1 MKNIYKILYI
11 VFFLALFFPKAIA
24 EPTLVRSKA
33 VENVSGFDTHALTF
47 NNDGTKMYTSSM
59 KASSTGDE
67 VYEYDLTTAYNIS
80 TATLR
85 TSIDVGSY
93 TYPDENGDDQ
103 TSSTPMHGAV
113 QVVFNN
119 DGTKMFI
126 ADHHKTIIEWTL
138 TTPYDIDT
146 ASTTFPI
153 GQDYSTNLQE
163 KRVLSVAFN
172 NDGTKMFVAGNGKNN
187 SNVGEINEYTLDTPF
202 VITSGVTHINTVD
215 LSSDHSYI
223 DGIVFNYDGT
233 KMYTNA
239 SLEADNKIN
248 QYELTTAFDLSTL
261 SLEGT
266 LELSNYS
273 GLGNGRGTAFNSD
286 GSKMFVIDQDGEV
299 YEFDLTCNWSIIDG
313 ACDDPITTSDEGK
326 DILSSIESQTATAK
340 QIAIQ
345 ASTPVLNRMYWLRRH
360 RNNDQLSNQNIRL
373 NFSNSMM
380 ASLSNIIPISNK
392 TNEVLDKL
400 SDDWSFWSEGSISI
414 GRTGDTST
422 SSSKKINTKGITLG
436 MDKKIS
442 KNRLYGY
449 ALRFGNDDVDVGTSG
464 TNLDTESFSLS
475 VYGTFPHDDEK
486 FTEGIIG
493 VSTLKT
499 DHVRKG
505 GGSIRTGER
514 DGAQIF
520 GSLNYLTTY
529 KKEDFNITPNLRID
543 LSYTELSKYREKG
556 PAALV
561 YKAQTIETGMISTG
575 FTISDILNYNSFTF
589 KPNGGLEIGVD
600 FSPSSDATYR
610 YLSETTEYT
619 KSIDQDSKNLRANIG
634 FDLITDNGFSVMT
647 IYERNQSDNAHS
659 DTLYLGFGY
668 IRTDDTEYAM
678 TLDNDKASL
687 SYKRDL
693 NGFDIRM
700 SSNYSLM
707 SQIPEYG
714 ATLEIV
720 NTF

>member
-1 MKNIYKILYI
+1 MQ
-11 VFFLALFFPKAIA
+11 
-24 EPTLVRSKA
+24 SKSIDDQFYLGL
-33 VENVSGFDTHALTF
+33 NF
-47 NNDGTKMYTSSM
+47 NNDGTKMYTVNAG
-59 KASSTGDE
+59 ASDA
-67 VYEYDLTTAYNIS
+67 VIEYILTTPYDIS
-80 TATLR
+80 TATVNNTKNVSR
-85 TSIDVGSY
+85 G
-93 TYPDENGDDQ
+93 GDTQ
-103 TSSTPMHGAV
+103 AT

-126 ADHHKTIIEWTL
+126 VNHENPKRTVDYYSL
-138 TTPYDIDT
+138 ST
-146 ASTTFPI
+146 AFDVSTATRDGEYSI
-153 GQDYSTNLQE
+153 AGQERRANSI
-163 KRVLSVAFN
+163 AFN
-172 NDGTKMFVAGNGKNN
+172 NDGTRMVVAGVGNN
-187 SNVGEINEYTLDTPF
+187 SQVRIHEYSLSTGF
-202 VITSGVTHINTVD
+202 D
-215 LSSDHSYI
+215 LSSTVTHLNTEDLISFQNHI
-223 DGIVFNYDGT
+223 DGVTFNYDGT
-233 KMYTNA
+233 KMYTITSMA
-239 SLEADNKIN
+239 KDGDPAAAQDLMYQFK
-248 QYELTTAFDLSTL
+248 LTTPYDVSTL

-266 LELSNYS
+266 YTVSSVSVSSREVVFSN
-273 GLGNGRGTAFNSD
+273 D
-286 GSKMFVIDQDGEV
+286 GSKMFIIDDKPDDNNNV
-299 YEFDLTCNWSIIDG
+299 HEFNLSCNWSIIDG
-313 ACDDPITTSDEGK
+313 ACEDPITTTDEGK

-373 NFSNSMM
+373 NFSNSMV

-400 SDDWSFWSEGSISI
+400 SDDWSFWSEGSVSI

-499 DHVRKG
+499 DHIRKG
-505 GGSIRTGER
+505 GGSTRTGER

-561 YKAQTIETGMISTG
+561 YKAQTIETGMISAG
-575 FTISDILNYNSFTF
+575 FTISDILDYNSFTF
-589 KPNGGLEIGVD
+589 KPNGGLELGVD
-600 FSPSSDATYR
+600 FSPVS
-610 YLSETTEYT
+610 YT
-619 KSIDQDSKNLRANIG
+619 HL
-634 FDLITDNGFSVMT
+634 
-647 IYERNQSDNAHS
+647 
-659 DTLYLGFGY
+659 TLP
-668 IRTDDTEYAM
+668 T
-678 TLDNDKASL
+678 
-687 SYKRDL
+687 KR
-693 NGFDIRM
+693 
-700 SSNYSLM
+700 
-707 SQIPEYG
+707 
-714 ATLEIV
+714 IV
-720 NTF
+720 

>member
-1 MKNIYKILYI
+1 MQ
-11 VFFLALFFPKAIA
+11 
-24 EPTLVRSKA
+24 SKSIDDA
-33 VENVSGFDTHALTF
+33 FYLGLNF
-47 NNDGTKMYTSSM
+47 NNDGTKMYTVNAGGGTSD
-59 KASSTGDE
+59 AVIE
-67 VYEYDLTTAYNIS
+67 HILTTPYDIS
-80 TATLR
+80 TATVNNTKIVHRSGGKKNYLP
-85 TSIDVGSY
+85 T
-93 TYPDENGDDQ
+93 
-103 TSSTPMHGAV
+103 

-119 DGTKMFI
+119 DGTKMFVVMH
-126 ADHHKTIIEWTL
+126 DGVR
-138 TTPYDIDT
+138 DIDYYSLST
-146 ASTTFPI
+146 AFDISTATFDNFFDI
-153 GQDYSTNLQE
+153 SGQEHRANSI
-163 KRVLSVAFN
+163 AFN
-172 NDGTKMFVAGNGKNN
+172 NDGTRMIVAGAGNM
-187 SNVGEINEYTLDTPF
+187 SQHRIHEYSLSTGF
-202 VITSGVTHINTVD
+202 D
-215 LSSDHSYI
+215 LSSTVTHLNTEDLISFQSHI
-223 DGIVFNYDGT
+223 DGVTFNYDGT
-233 KMYTNA
+233 KMYTITHR
-239 SLEADNKIN
+239 NKDRTPA
-248 QYELTTAFDLSTL
+248 QDLMSQFKLTTPYDVSTL

-266 LELSNYS
+266 YTVSSVSVSSREVVFSN
-273 GLGNGRGTAFNSD
+273 D
-286 GSKMFVIDQDGEV
+286 GSKMFIIDDKPDNNNNV
-299 YEFDLTCNWSIIDG
+299 HEFNLSCNWSVIDG
-313 ACDDPITTSDEGK
+313 ACDDPITTSDGGK

-373 NFSNSMM
+373 NFSNSMV

-400 SDDWSFWSEGSISI
+400 SDDWSFWSEGSVSI

-499 DHVRKG
+499 DHIRKG
-505 GGSIRTGER
+505 GGSTRTGER

-561 YKAQTIETGMISTG
+561 YKAQTIETGMISAG
-575 FTISDILNYNSFTF
+575 FTISDILDYNSFTF
-589 KPNGGLEIGVD
+589 KPNGGLELGVD

-634 FDLITDNGFSVMT
+634 FDLVTDNGFSIMT

-668 IRTDDTEYAM
+668 IPTDNIEYAM

>member
-1 MKNIYKILYI
+1 MNNTLR
-11 VFFLALFFPKAIA
+11 LFYFTLIFITSFYFKAIA
-24 EPTLVRSKA
+24 EPTVVRSKA
-33 VENVSGFDTHALTF
+33 VEQVTIATDYNNMALTF
-47 NNDGTKMYTSSM
+47 NNDGTKMYTSST
-59 KASSTGDE
+59 KAVAPKSTAKGDK

-85 TSIDVGSY
+85 TSLDVGTY
-93 TYPDENGDDQ
+93 TGSATE
-103 TSSTPMHGAV
+103 MHGAM

-146 ASTTFPI
+146 ASTTYNV
-153 GQDYSTNLQE
+153 GQGYDTNLQE
-163 KRVLSVAFN
+163 KRVTSVAFN
-172 NDGTKMFVAGNGKNN
+172 NDGTKMFVTGNGKDN

-202 VITSGVTHINTVD
+202 VITSGVTHINTED

-233 KMYTNA
+233 KMYTTD
-239 SLEADNKIN
+239 SEDNIIN
-248 QYELTTAFDLSTL
+248 QYKLTTAFDVSTL

-273 GLGNGRGTAFNSD
+273 GLGNARETAFNSD
-286 GSKMFVIDQDGEV
+286 GSKMFVIDADAEV

-360 RNNDQLSNQNIRL
+360 RTSDQLSNQNIKF
-373 NFSNSMM
+373 NFPNKTI
-380 ASLSNIIPISNK
+380 ASLAKVIPISEKSNN
-392 TNEVLDKL
+392 TLNKL
-400 SDDWSFWSEGSISI
+400 SDSWSFWSEGSVSF
-414 GRTGDTST
+414 GKTGDTSS

-442 KNRLYGY
+442 KNKLYGY

-475 VYGTFPHDDEK
+475 LYGTFSHNDKK
-486 FTEGIIG
+486 FTEGILGI
-493 VSTLKT
+493 STLKT
-499 DHVRKG
+499 DHLRKG
-505 GGSIRTGER
+505 GGSTRTGER

-520 GSLNYLTTY
+520 GSLNYLSTY
-529 KKEDFNITPNLRID
+529 EKENFNISPNLRID

-575 FTISDILNYNSFTF
+575 FTISDILDFNTFTF
-589 KPNGGLEIGVD
+589 KPNGGLELGVD

-610 YLSETTEYT
+610 YLSENTEYT
-619 KSIDQDSKNLRANIG
+619 KSIDQDSKNLIANIG
-634 FDLITDNGFSVMT
+634 FDLVTDNGFSIMT

-659 DTLYLGFGY
+659 DTLYIGFGY
-668 IRTDDTEYAM
+668 IPSDNNEYAM
-678 TLDNDKASL
+678 SLDNDKASL
-687 SYKRDL
+687 TYNKNL
-693 NGFDIRM
+693 NGFDIRVNSNYNLM
-700 SSNYSLM
+700 SS
-707 SQIPEYG
+707 IPDYG
-714 ATLEIV
+714 ATIELV
-720 NTF
+720 STF

>member
-1 MKNIYKILYI
+1 MQ
-11 VFFLALFFPKAIA
+11 
-24 EPTLVRSKA
+24 SK
-33 VENVSGFDTHALTF
+33 SIDTATYYGLTF
-47 NNDGTKMYTSSM
+47 NNDGTKMYTLRSEL
-59 KASSTGDE
+59 KVDAVIE
-67 VYEYDLTTAYNIS
+67 HILTTAYDIS
-80 TATLR
+80 TATVNN
-85 TSIDVGSY
+85 TKVVHVSGGNDSHVP
-93 TYPDENGDDQ
+93 T
-103 TSSTPMHGAV
+103 

-126 ADHHKTIIEWTL
+126 VNHAGRKTVDYWSL
-138 TTPYDIDT
+138 TTAFDVST
-146 ASTTFPI
+146 ATFDGEYSLI
-153 GQDYSTNLQE
+153 GKEQRANSI
-163 KRVLSVAFN
+163 AFN
-172 NDGTKMFVAGNGKNN
+172 NDGTRMFIAGVGNN
-187 SNVGEINEYTLDTPF
+187 SQVRVHEFSLDTAF
-202 VITSGVTHINTVD
+202 DLSSGVTQLNTED
-215 LSSDHSYI
+215 LISFHNHI
-223 DGIVFNYDGT
+223 DGVTFNYDGT
-233 KMYTNA
+233 KMYT
-239 SLEADNKIN
+239 IN
-248 QYELTTAFDLSTL
+248 GSEDLMSQFKLTTPYDVSTL

-266 LELSNYS
+266 YNVSSVVNVAREVVFSNNGSRMFILDDIDNEIHEFNLS
-273 GLGNGRGTAFNSD
+273 
-286 GSKMFVIDQDGEV
+286 
-299 YEFDLTCNWSIIDG
+299 CNWSIIDG

-400 SDDWSFWSEGSISI
+400 SDDWSFWSEGSLSI
-414 GRTGDTST
+414 GRTGDTSN

-449 ALRFGNDDVDVGTSG
+449 ALRFGNDEVDVGTSG

-505 GGSIRTGER
+505 GGSTRTGER

-529 KKEDFNITPNLRID
+529 KKENFNITPNFRID
-543 LSYTELSKYREKG
+543 LSYTELSKYRENG

-561 YKAQTIETGMISTG
+561 YKAQTIETGMISAG
-575 FTISDILNYNSFTF
+575 FTISDILDYNSFTF
-589 KPNGGLEIGVD
+589 EPNGGLELGVD

-634 FDLITDNGFSVMT
+634 FDLVTDNGFSIMT

-668 IRTDDTEYAM
+668 IPTDDIEYAM
-678 TLDNDKASL
+678 TLDNNKTSL

-707 SQIPEYG
+707 NQIPEYG

>member
-1 MKNIYKILYI
+1 MKNIYKIHYI
-11 VFFLALFFPKAIA
+11 IFFLALFFSKAIA
-24 EPTLVRSKA
+24 EPTLVRTKA
-33 VENVSGFDTHALTF
+33 VEAITNYHADGLTF
-47 NNDGTKMYTSSM
+47 NNDGTKMYTSAYSPS
-59 KASSTGDE
+59 ATGDRI
-67 VYEYDLTTAYNIS
+67 YEYDLTTAYNIS

-85 TSIDVGSY
+85 TSIAVGSY
-93 TYPDENGDDQ
+93 TGSA
-103 TSSTPMHGAV
+103 TVLHGAR
-113 QVVFNN
+113 QIVFNN

-126 ADHHKTIIEWTL
+126 SDWHKTIIEFTL
-138 TTPYDIDT
+138 TTPYEIDT
-146 ASTTFPI
+146 ASTTFPT
-153 GQDYSTNLQE
+153 GQNYSTNSQN
-163 KRVLSVAFN
+163 KRPTSVAFN
-172 NDGTKMFVAGNGKNN
+172 NDGTKMFITGNHHHNTNN
-187 SNVGEINEYTLDTPF
+187 PQSIHEYTLDNPF
-202 VITSGVTHINTVD
+202 VITSGVTYVGEIQPDPQPEYV
-215 LSSDHSYI
+215 

-233 KMYTNA
+233 KMYITD
-239 SLEADNKIN
+239 SVGDEIR
-248 QYELTTAFDLSTL
+248 QFELTTPFTISTH
-261 SLEGT
+261 SLQGT
-266 LELSNYS
+266 LDTSTY
-273 GLGNGRGTAFNSD
+273 GIVGGRETAFSSD
-286 GSKMFVIDQDGEV
+286 GSKMFVIDEAEV
-299 YEFDLTCNWSIIDG
+299 VFEFNLSCNWSIIDG
-313 ACDDPITTSDEGK
+313 DCDDPITTSDEGK
-326 DILSSIESQTATAK
+326 DILSSIDSQTATAK

-360 RNNDQLSNQNIRL
+360 RNNDQLSDQNIRL
-373 NFSNSMM
+373 NFSNSMV

-392 TNEVLDKL
+392 TNEVLDRL
-400 SDDWSFWSEGSISI
+400 SDDWSFWSEGSVSI

-486 FTEGIIG
+486 FTEGIVG

-499 DHVRKG
+499 DHIRKG
-505 GGSIRTGER
+505 GGSTRTGER
-514 DGAQIF
+514 DGTQIF

-543 LSYTELSKYREKG
+543 LSYTELSEYRENG

-561 YKAQTIETGMISTG
+561 YKAQTIETGMISAG
-575 FTISDILNYNSFTF
+575 FTISDILDYNSFTF
-589 KPNGGLEIGVD
+589 KPNGGLELGID

-634 FDLITDNGFSVMT
+634 FDLVTDNGFSIMT

>member
-1 MKNIYKILYI
+1 MKNIYKIHYI
-11 VFFLALFFPKAIA
+11 VFFLALFFSKAIA
-24 EPTLVRSKA
+24 EPTFVQSKSIETA
-33 VENVSGFDTHALTF
+33 DNYYGFTF
-47 NNDGTKMYTSSM
+47 NNDGTKMYALKSANTNSVVIEFILS
-59 KASSTGDE
+59 
-67 VYEYDLTTAYNIS
+67 TAYDIS
-80 TATLR
+80 TATENQ
-85 TSIDVGSY
+85 TKNIYVDGSLIA
-93 TYPDENGDDQ
+93 T
-103 TSSTPMHGAV
+103 

-126 ADHHKTIIEWTL
+126 VNHGNQKEIDYWSL
-138 TTPYDIDT
+138 TTAFDIST
-146 ASTTFPI
+146 ATHDGAFPI
-153 GQDYSTNLQE
+153 SGQE
-163 KRVLSVAFN
+163 KRANSVAFN
-172 NDGTKMFVAGNGKNN
+172 NDGTRMIVAGAGNM
-187 SNVGEINEYTLDTPF
+187 SQHRIHEYSLSTGF
-202 VITSGVTHINTVD
+202 D
-215 LSSDHSYI
+215 LSSTVTHLNTEDLSSTHDYI
-223 DGIVFNYDGT
+223 DGVTFNYDGT
-233 KMYTNA
+233 KMYTIRG
-239 SLEADNKIN
+239 SEDDNNISQFK
-248 QYELTTAFDLSTL
+248 LTTPYDVSTL

-266 LELSNYS
+266 FDVSSVSADSRELVFSN
-273 GLGNGRGTAFNSD
+273 D
-286 GSKMFVIDQDGEV
+286 GSKMFIIDDSNNKV
-299 YEFDLTCNWSIIDG
+299 HEFNLSCNWSVIDG
-313 ACDDPITTSDEGK
+313 ACDDPITTSDGGK

-360 RNNDQLSNQNIRL
+360 RTSDQLSNQNIKF
-373 NFSNSMM
+373 NFPNKTI
-380 ASLSNIIPISNK
+380 ASLAKVIPISEKSNN
-392 TNEVLDKL
+392 TLNKL
-400 SDDWSFWSEGSISI
+400 SDSWSFWSEGSVSF
-414 GRTGDTST
+414 GKTGDTSS

-475 VYGTFPHDDEK
+475 VYGTFPHDNEK
-486 FTEGIIG
+486 FTEGILGI
-493 VSTLKT
+493 STLKT
-499 DHVRKG
+499 DHLRKG
-505 GGSIRTGER
+505 GGSTRTGER

-520 GSLNYLTTY
+520 GSLNYLSKY
-529 KKEDFNITPNLRID
+529 KKENFNITPNLRID

-575 FTISDILNYNSFTF
+575 FTISDILDFNTFTF

-610 YLSETTEYT
+610 YLSETKEYT

-634 FDLITDNGFSVMT
+634 FDLVTDNGFSIMT

-668 IRTDDTEYAM
+668 IPTDDIEYAM
-678 TLDNDKASL
+678 TLNNDKASL

>member
-1 MKNIYKILYI
+1 MQ
-11 VFFLALFFPKAIA
+11 
-24 EPTLVRSKA
+24 SK
-33 VENVSGFDTHALTF
+33 SIDTATYYGLTF
-47 NNDGTKMYTSSM
+47 NNDGTKMYTLRSGG
-59 KASSTGDE
+59 KTDAVIE
-67 VYEYDLTTAYNIS
+67 HILTTAYDIS
-80 TATLR
+80 TATVNN
-85 TSIDVGSY
+85 TKVVHVSG
-93 TYPDENGDDQ
+93 GDDSHIP
-103 TSSTPMHGAV
+103 T

-126 ADHHKTIIEWTL
+126 VNHFGRRTVDYWSL
-138 TTPYDIDT
+138 TTAFDVST
-146 ASTTFPI
+146 ASFDGEFDI
-153 GQDYSTNLQE
+153 RAIE
-163 KRVLSVAFN
+163 KRANSIAFN
-172 NDGTKMFVAGNGKNN
+172 NDGTRMIIAG
-187 SNVGEINEYTLDTPF
+187 VGDLLPQVRIHEYSLDIAF
-202 VITSGVTHINTVD
+202 D
-215 LSSDHSYI
+215 LSSTVTHLNSEDINSFHDHI
-223 DGIVFNYDGT
+223 DGVTFNYDGT
-233 KMYTNA
+233 KMYT
-239 SLEADNKIN
+239 IN
-248 QYELTTAFDLSTL
+248 GAEDLMSQFKLTTPYDVSTL

-266 LELSNYS
+266 YNISSLTNNAREVVFSN
-273 GLGNGRGTAFNSD
+273 D
-286 GSKMFVIDQDGEV
+286 GSKMFILDDLDNKIH
-299 YEFDLTCNWSIIDG
+299 EFNLSCNWSIIDG

-360 RNNDQLSNQNIRL
+360 RTSDQLSNQNIKF
-373 NFSNSMM
+373 NFPNKTI
-380 ASLSNIIPISNK
+380 ASLAKVIPISEKSNN
-392 TNEVLDKL
+392 TLNKL
-400 SDDWSFWSEGSISI
+400 SDSWSFWSEGSVSF
-414 GRTGDTST
+414 GKTGDTSS

-464 TNLDTESFSLS
+464 TNLDTKSFSLS
-475 VYGTFPHDDEK
+475 VYGTFPHEDEK
-486 FTEGIIG
+486 FTEGILGI
-493 VSTLKT
+493 SILKT
-499 DHVRKG
+499 DHLRKG
-505 GGSIRTGER
+505 GGSTRTGER

-575 FTISDILNYNSFTF
+575 FTISDILNFNTFTF

-634 FDLITDNGFSVMT
+634 FDLITDNGFSIMT

-659 DTLYLGFGY
+659 DTLYIGFGY
-668 IRTDDTEYAM
+668 IRSDNDEYAM
-678 TLDNDKASL
+678 SLDNDKASL
-687 SYKRDL
+687 TYNKNL
-693 NGFDIRM
+693 NGFDIRVNSNYNLM
-700 SSNYSLM
+700 SS
-707 SQIPEYG
+707 IPDYG
-714 ATLEIV
+714 ATIELV
-720 NTF
+720 STF

>member
-1 MKNIYKILYI
+1 MNRTIKIFYLI
-11 VFFLALFFPKAIA
+11 LLFLSTFHFKAIA

-33 VENVSGFDTHALTF
+33 VENVSGYQTMALTF

-59 KASSTGDE
+59 SAASGAKDDK

-85 TSIDVGSY
+85 TSLDVGKY
-93 TYPDENGDDQ
+93 TD
-103 TSSTPMHGAV
+103 STTHIHGAM

-146 ASTTFPI
+146 ASTTYKT
-153 GQDYSTNLQE
+153 GQGYDTNLQE
-163 KRVLSVAFN
+163 KRPTSVAFN
-172 NDGTKMFVAGNGKNN
+172 NDGTKMFVTGNGKDDDTP
-187 SNVGEINEYTLDTPF
+187 GEINEYTLDTPF
-202 VITSGVTHINTVD
+202 VIETGVTHINTKD
-215 LSSDHSYI
+215 LSSTIGYI

-233 KMYTNA
+233 KMYL
-239 SLEADNKIN
+239 SSGGESGGDNTIR
-248 QYELTTAFDLSTL
+248 QYKLTTAFNIATL

-266 LELSNYS
+266 LDLSNYS
-273 GLGNGRGTAFNSD
+273 GLGSGRETAFNSD
-286 GSKMFVIDQDGEV
+286 GSKMFVIDVDAEV

-313 ACDDPITTSDEGK
+313 TCDDPITTSDGGK

-340 QIAIQ
+340 QIAIH
-345 ASTPVLNRMYWLRRH
+345 ATTPVLNRMYWLRRH
-360 RNNDQLSNQNIRL
+360 RTSDQLSNQNIKF
-373 NFSNSMM
+373 NFPNKTI
-380 ASLSNIIPISNK
+380 ASLAKVIPISEKSNN
-392 TNEVLDKL
+392 TLNKL
-400 SDDWSFWSEGSISI
+400 SDSWSFWSEGSVSF
-414 GRTGDTST
+414 GKTGDTSS

-475 VYGTFPHDDEK
+475 VYGTFSHDDKK
-486 FTEGIIG
+486 FTEGILGI
-493 VSTLKT
+493 STLKT
-499 DHVRKG
+499 DHLRKG
-505 GGSIRTGER
+505 GGSTRTGER

-520 GSLNYLTTY
+520 SSLNYLSTY
-529 KKEDFNITPNLRID
+529 KKENFNITPNLRID
-543 LSYTELSKYREKG
+543 LSYTELSKYKEKG

-575 FTISDILNYNSFTF
+575 FTISDILNFNTFTF

-619 KSIDQDSKNLRANIG
+619 KSIDQDSKNLIANIG
-634 FDLITDNGFSVMT
+634 FDLVTDNGFSIMT

-659 DTLYLGFGY
+659 DTLYIGFGY
-668 IRTDDTEYAM
+668 IPSDNDEYAM
-678 TLDNDKASL
+678 SLDNDNASL
-687 SYKRDL
+687 TYNKNL
-693 NGFDIRM
+693 NGFDIRVNSDYNLM
-700 SSNYSLM
+700 SS
-707 SQIPEYG
+707 IPDYG
-714 ATLEIV
+714 ATIELV
-720 NTF
+720 STF

>member
-1 MKNIYKILYI
+1 MKNIYKIHYI
-11 VFFLALFFPKAIA
+11 IFFLALFFSKAIA
-24 EPTLVRSKA
+24 EPTFVQSKSI
-33 VENVSGFDTHALTF
+33 ETGTQDLGLTF
-47 NNDGTKMYTSSM
+47 NNDGTKMYITRNPNN
-59 KASSTGDE
+59 KLDAVVE
-67 VYEYDLTTAYNIS
+67 FILTTAYDIS
-80 TATLR
+80 TA
-85 TSIDVGSY
+85 
-93 TYPDENGDDQ
+93 
-103 TSSTPMHGAV
+103 AV
-113 QVVFNN
+113 NNTKIIHVTGVHSDNKNALLPTQVVFNN

-126 ADHHKTIIEWTL
+126 AGHAGNKNIDYWSL
-138 TTPYDIDT
+138 TTAFDISTANLDGRYDI
-146 ASTTFPI
+146 S
-153 GQDYSTNLQE
+153 GQEIRAN
-163 KRVLSVAFN
+163 SVAFN
-172 NDGTKMFVAGNGKNN
+172 NDGTRMFVAG
-187 SNVGEINEYTLDTPF
+187 VGDDTQVRIHEYSLDKAF
-202 VITSGVTHINTVD
+202 D
-215 LSSDHSYI
+215 LSSETTHLNTEDLISFHDHI
-223 DGIVFNYDGT
+223 DGVTFNYDGT
-233 KMYTNA
+233 KMYTIDGG
-239 SLEADNKIN
+239 EKKIS
-248 QYELTTAFDLSTL
+248 QFKLTTPYDVSTL

-266 LELSNYS
+266 FIVSSVSAESRELVFSN
-273 GLGNGRGTAFNSD
+273 D
-286 GSKMFVIDQDGEV
+286 GSKMFILDNSNKKVH
-299 YEFDLTCNWSIIDG
+299 EFNLSCNWSIIDG
-313 ACDDPITTSDEGK
+313 ACDDPITTSDGGK

-373 NFSNSMM
+373 NFSNSMV

-400 SDDWSFWSEGSISI
+400 SDDWSFWSEGSLSI

-436 MDKKIS
+436 IDKKIS

-499 DHVRKG
+499 DHVRKE
-505 GGSIRTGER
+505 GGSTRTGER

-561 YKAQTIETGMISTG
+561 YKAQTIETGMISAG
-575 FTISDILNYNSFTF
+575 FTISDILDYNSFTF
-589 KPNGGLEIGVD
+589 KPNGGLELGVD

-634 FDLITDNGFSVMT
+634 FDLVTDNGFSIMT

-659 DTLYLGFGY
+659 DTLYFGFGF
-668 IRTDDTEYAM
+668 IPTDDIEYAM
-678 TLDNDKASL
+678 TLDNNKASL